1 MGYRHYFYKVK
12 KTDVEKVKYLSLEE
26 LKEQFVED
34 NDCMWI
40 ENIID
45 HTQIFE
51 FGKLYLD
58 DTVEQINST
67 GERLFNDRNV
77 VEYFADNDFYIVGK
91 EGVLKAIEIYANK
104 VKEFYRTLLVN
115 GKEIKVPRFGF
126 ELKNEDIKSMDEVI
140 GLLEEKI
147 QKWEYYE
154 LYITDLNE
162 NRKYSVTK
170 SWLYEYEVFNLI
182 HILKTIDWENETI
195 LFYGW

>member
-34 NDCMWI
+34 DDCMWI

-51 FGKLYLD
+51 FGKLYCD
-58 DTVEQINST
+58 DTVEQINAT

-91 EGVLKAIEIYANK
+91 EGVLKAIEIFANK
-104 VKEFYRTLLVN
+104 VKEYYKSMVN
-115 GKEIKVPRFGF
+115 EEKRIVPRFGYDIAPD
-126 ELKNEDIKSMDEVI
+126 DIKVNEVRD
-140 GLLEEKI
+140 LLEHKI
-147 QKWEYYE
+147 YEWENHE
-154 LYITDLNE
+154 RCIINLDETD
-162 NRKYSVTK
+162 KYSVTT
-170 SWLYEYEVFNLI
+170 SWEYEHLVFELI
-182 HILKTIDWENETI
+182 HILKVIDWENETI